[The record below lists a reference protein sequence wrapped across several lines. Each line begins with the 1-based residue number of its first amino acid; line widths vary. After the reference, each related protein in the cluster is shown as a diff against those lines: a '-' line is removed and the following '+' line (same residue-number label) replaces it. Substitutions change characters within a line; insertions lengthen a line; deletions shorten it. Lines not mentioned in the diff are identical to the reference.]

1 MRCGIAV
8 SYRAIFKQRQERDTR
23 RDASL
28 EAARSGSIRLFAR
41 SPGGGMAYAGDLK
54 SSIPKRICEF
64 NSRPG
69 HQISNVYAGFRGAV
83 DFWLPLLRCSLCL
96 DFA

>member
-54 SSIPKRICEF
+54 SPDAHASCGFDPH
-64 NSRPG
+64 PG
-69 HQISNVYAGFRGAV
+69 HHSFHA
-83 DFWLPLLRCSLCL
+83 
-96 DFA
+96 